1 MNQQIVKCYLCNK
14 ELCGD
19 RWIRKEYGYILD
31 EIPLCE
37 KCRIRQNKMASK
49 IMKSLKDEK

>member
-19 RWIRKEYGYILD
+19 KRIRKEYGYILE

-37 KCRIRQNKMASK
+37 KCRIRQDKMASK